1 MKAFGPLMI
10 MAEYADREQKEKLKT
25 PFETEPASIA
35 SVYYARGK
43 DNLWRQP
50 CERQTS
56 TKGPYVGSL
65 FAQKYH
71 ILFHW

>member
-35 SVYYARGK
+35 SVLYARGK
-43 DNLWRQP
+43 DNRWRQL
-50 CERQTS
+50 CETNAHERPLRGWS
-56 TKGPYVGSL
+56 
-65 FAQKYH
+65 FARKYH
-71 ILFHW
+71 IVSHW